1 MMMLLWRIWHNHN
14 EITHDKPCPSIEG
27 SRRFLVSYVNSL
39 MTIKQFPD
47 AAVEKGKMVIDPNA
61 GFKRQAPFKDGKQK
75 VCMKWCP
82 PLQGHAK
89 LNVDGAFS
97 SNGAAG
103 TGVVLR
109 DHQGQVLLSAC
120 RALQNC
126 RDATEA
132 ELWAIEDGI
141 KLTLQ
146 WNQLPVILESD
157 CSEALEVIN
166 EKTPNTSIYA
176 FQVSAIRE
184 LLRESNFTLVKIG
197 RMVNG
202 ASHELAR
209 LGRVAQR
216 TEMWLMGFPEEIA
229 MIITE
234 EGNPATI

>member
-1 MMMLLWRIWHNHN
+1 M
-14 EITHDKPCPSIEG
+14 
-27 SRRFLVSYVNSL
+27 
-39 MTIKQFPD
+39 
-47 AAVEKGKMVIDPNA
+47 
-61 GFKRQAPFKDGKQK
+61 APFKVGKQK

-82 PLQGHAK
+82 PLQGNAK
-89 LNVDGAFS
+89 LNVDSAFS
-97 SNGAAG
+97 CNGGAG
-103 TGVVLR
+103 TGVLLR

-141 KLTLQ
+141 KLALQ
-146 WNQLPVILESD
+146 WNQLPVIVESD
-157 CSEALEVIN
+157 CSEALELIK

-176 FQVSAIRE
+176 FQVSAIRV
-184 LLRESNFTLVKIG
+184 LLRERNFTLVKIG
-197 RMVNG
+197 RNVNV

-229 MIITE
+229 MIITDE
-234 EGNPATI
+234 CDPFST

>member
-1 MMMLLWRIWHNHN
+1 LIEPSGLEWLLRTLNEVPEAKRVNMMMLLWRIWHNHN

-27 SRRFLVSYVNSL
+27 SQRFLVSYVNSL
-39 MTIKQFPD
+39 MTIKQFPE

-61 GFKRQAPFKDGKQK
+61 GFQRQASFKDGKQ

-97 SNGAAG
+97 SNGEAG

-109 DHQGQVLLSAC
+109 DYQGQVLLSAC

-146 WNQLPVILESD
+146 WNQLPVIVESD
-157 CSEALEVIN
+157 CSEALKLIK

-176 FQVSAIRE
+176 F
-184 LLRESNFTLVKIG
+184 
-197 RMVNG
+197 
-202 ASHELAR
+202 
-209 LGRVAQR
+209 
-216 TEMWLMGFPEEIA
+216 
-229 MIITE
+229 
-234 EGNPATI
+234 